1 MMVGTDLL
9 ILPVML
15 MVWEINLFAAT
26 AFVLFFAFFDG
37 VYLSANLEKVPRGG
51 WYAIVIAGVV
61 TSLSL
66 IWHWGTSKRF
76 HYINKNKVGGRETC
90 QNAFVCQ
97 GLQNLDIHSSFWVSI
112 HRYKDLRI
120 SSYASEILAP
130 SYSLFFW
137 GRAAVEAH
145 SLVLF

>member
-1 MMVGTDLL
+1 MSAMMVGTDFL
-9 ILPVML
+9 ILLVML
-15 MVWEINLFAAT
+15 MVWEINLCAAT

-76 HYINKNKVGGRETC
+76 QHINKNKVGE
-90 QNAFVCQ
+90 
-97 GLQNLDIHSSFWVSI
+97 
-112 HRYKDLRI
+112 LRK
-120 SSYASEILAP
+120 L
-130 SYSLFFW
+130 
-137 GRAAVEAH
+137 
-145 SLVLF
+145 